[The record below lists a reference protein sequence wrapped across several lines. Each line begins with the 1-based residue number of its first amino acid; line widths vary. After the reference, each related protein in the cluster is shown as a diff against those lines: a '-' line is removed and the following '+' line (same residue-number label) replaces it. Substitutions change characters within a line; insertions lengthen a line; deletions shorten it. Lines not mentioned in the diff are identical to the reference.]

1 MLMWIGRAASLLV
14 ALALAV
20 VGVLFVYG
28 AWNAWDGLPPDGP
41 PPGDSS
47 RIYEIVI
54 ALFGLSLLAGG
65 TWLALRVARGV
76 RQRTA

>member
-1 MLMWIGRAASLLV
+1 MLRWIGRAASLLV

-28 AWNAWDGLPPDGP
+28 AWNAWDGSPPDGP
-41 PPGDSS
+41 PLGDAS
-47 RIYEIVI
+47 RAYEIVI
-54 ALFGLSLLAGG
+54 ALFGLSLLASGIG
-65 TWLALRVARGV
+65 LAVRVARGA